1 MSSANYFFS
10 GPNPNKKPSNRE
22 STEEEDDDDT
32 DAYSDDDVIEYHVDY
47 NPNLQQPIET
57 FDPKMFPIDSP
68 QNPFG
73 TDQDSD
79 SRNDQL

>member
-1 MSSANYFFS
+1 MYHCFVS

-32 DAYSDDDVIEYHVDY
+32 DDDVIEYHVDY

-73 TDQDSD
+73 TDQDAD
-79 SRNDQL
+79 SRSDQL